1 VKVAYPSSSRF
12 MVVSPSSV
20 AFLAGCS
27 GRQPLGV
34 RCVRENK
41 MVELLRGMATS
52 PASIGVAGKV
62 AAFAARWR
70 GEAEMGANGDGVGVV
85 LVREEEATA
94 SWKKV

>member
-1 VKVAYPSSSRF
+1 MVA
-12 MVVSPSSV
+12 SPSLV

-41 MVELLRGMATS
+41 VVEPLRGMVTS
-52 PASIGVAGKV
+52 QASICVADKV

-70 GEAEMGANGDGVGVV
+70 GEAEMGANGDRSWSCVGARRRGCRIV
-85 LVREEEATA
+85 EEEGLIFN
-94 SWKKV
+94 